1 MAEIP
6 ISDIPMLLGNAFG
19 MKQRKA
25 PLTTPGMIQRS
36 REKVMNSAV
45 KVDPIFVP
53 RIIPIVCGNVKLPA
67 ETRPTVMTITAELLC
82 RIPVKMVPAK
92 KPFHG
97 LSVTFERKVFNAA
110 PDILNSPI
118 RKTDIP
124 AKNIAMNKRNKNS
137 SCMTVTS

>member
-1 MAEIP
+1 
-6 ISDIPMLLGNAFG
+6 
-19 MKQRKA
+19 
-25 PLTTPGMIQRS
+25 
-36 REKVMNSAV
+36 
-45 KVDPIFVP
+45 
-53 RIIPIVCGNVKLPA
+53 
-67 ETRPTVMTITAELLC
+67 MTMTAELLC

-124 AKNIAMNKRNKNS
+124 AKNIAMNKMNKNS